1 MNPSILTIDKQRL
14 STVISSYWL
23 CKACGFASDD
33 MRIAR
38 VGSPCSHCGSP
49 SHGGVLFFP
58 MGVHVMIDLRQ
69 EFYHLHPEDSHIH
82 DALTSNHQ
90 HHRLA
95 IIVFYCSLGELLLE
109 HFLSNLMEAL
119 NLPQRIQD
127 RLLTDVSIEKRL
139 ALFQLLTNRSFP
151 EAVRQLD
158 NPPLNDFHRVYLY
171 YVEIRN
177 KRNSFLHAGNPF
189 AIDKSMP
196 EQCLIDA
203 PILITLFISLHN
215 KFVIEARQEDARNA

>member
-1 MNPSILTIDKQRL
+1 MNNSTLTIDKQRL

-33 MRIAR
+33 MRVAR
-38 VGSPCSHCGSP
+38 VGSSCSHCGSP

-58 MGVHVMIDLRQ
+58 MGVHVMIDLMQ
-69 EFYHLHPEDSHIH
+69 EFYHLHPEDSLIH
-82 DALTSNHQ
+82 DALTSNRQ
-90 HHRLA
+90 HHQLA

-109 HFLSNLMEAL
+109 HFLSTLMETL

-127 RLLTDVSIEKRL
+127 RLLADVSIEKRL
-139 ALFQLLTNRSFP
+139 ALFRLLTNCSFSDS
-151 EAVRQLD
+151 VKQLD
-158 NPPLNDFHRVYLY
+158 NPPSNDFQRVYLY
-171 YVEIRN
+171 YIEIRD

-189 AIDKSMP
+189 VMETTMP

-203 PILITLFISLHN
+203 PILIMLFISLHN
-215 KFVIEARQEDARNA
+215 KYVVESRPQEKRDA